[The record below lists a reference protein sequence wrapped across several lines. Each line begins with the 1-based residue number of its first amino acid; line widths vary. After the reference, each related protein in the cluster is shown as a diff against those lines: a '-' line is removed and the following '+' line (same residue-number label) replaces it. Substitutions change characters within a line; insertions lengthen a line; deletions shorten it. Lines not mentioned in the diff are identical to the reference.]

1 MDCRRVDLA
10 KVKLSQGSP
19 SWITIRIPKDGS
31 KRVDLMQVGLNQGDL
46 LW

>member
-1 MDCRRVDLA
+1 MDCLGVDIA
-10 KVKLSQGSP
+10 KARLTQGSP
-19 SWITIRIPKDGS
+19 SWITFRFPKNGS